1 METATMTAQIIPA
14 TRPPPGEPSPPP
26 DQTYDLFT
34 QGLIRTC
41 LHEDLA
47 GGAPHTLLAPLDN
60 ARCPLPCSVEQLLH
74 DEQLH
79 DARFDVFEYL
89 VVRGHVDA
97 EAPRRSWDTL
107 QGTPVQIGGGFVFG
121 ISGAARI
128 VRTIKQGHLVLHLL
142 DAWVLPLPA
151 EALVPA

>member
-1 METATMTAQIIPA
+1 MTAHIIPP
-14 TRPPPGEPSPPP
+14 TKPPPDEHPNTS
-26 DQTYDLFT
+26 DQTYDLYT
-34 QGLIRTC
+34 QGLIRTR

-47 GGAPHTLLAPLDN
+47 GGAPYTLLAPLDN
-60 ARCPLPCSVEQLLH
+60 ARCPLPCSPEQLLY
-74 DEQLH
+74 DEHLH

-97 EAPRRSWDTL
+97 EAPRKSWDTL

-121 ISGAARI
+121 TSGAARI
-128 VRTIKQGHLVLHLL
+128 VRTIKEGHLVLHLL